1 MGVSKNS
8 GTPKSS
14 IKKYGFPLFSPSILG
29 AKSPY
34 FWRNTQMVR
43 RYFESDFVN
52 PEVKNEFRF
61 WAQETKHDFL
71 KAKNRAIFW

>member
-1 MGVSKNS
+1 
-8 GTPKSS
+8 
-14 IKKYGFPLFSPSILG
+14 
-29 AKSPY
+29 
-34 FWRNTQMVR
+34 MVR

-71 KAKNRAIFW
+71 SAIPGFRGDFLVESSEANL